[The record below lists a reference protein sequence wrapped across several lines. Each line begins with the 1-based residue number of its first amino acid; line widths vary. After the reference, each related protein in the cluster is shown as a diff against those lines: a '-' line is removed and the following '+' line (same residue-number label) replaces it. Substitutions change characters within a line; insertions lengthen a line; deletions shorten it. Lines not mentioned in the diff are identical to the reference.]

1 MKRSNIVFALVA
13 ILLAAVFTY
22 MGFAVGIVAAK
33 GISFKSD
40 LTADGLIAG
49 FTAGVAVLAA
59 TIILP
64 MLVQPHIYK
73 QRGFNKVIQGD
84 TTNLLALIEE
94 ILEDYRLKHDA
105 GTPITVKERQSFLA
119 KHKKINNLARVI
131 KQQAK
136 ASAALSNF
144 EEKVYNPL
152 TDSQGEFSD
161 KALPKAKLN
170 DTIYL
175 PIKNNLDAISYSL
188 QEIRYKLF

>member
-1 MKRSNIVFALVA
+1 MKRSSVVYVLVA
-13 ILLAAVFTY
+13 ILIIVIFTY
-22 MGFAVGIVAAK
+22 IGFTAGITASK
-33 GISFKSD
+33 GISFKPD
-40 LTADGLIAG
+40 LTADGLITG
-49 FTAGVAVLAA
+49 FMAGVAVLAA
-59 TIILP
+59 TVILP
-64 MLVQPHIYK
+64 MLIQPHIYK
-73 QRGFNKVIQGD
+73 QRGFNKVVQED
-84 TTNLLALIEE
+84 TTNLLGLVEE

-105 GTPITVKERQSFLA
+105 GTVITVKERQSFLA

-136 ASAALSNF
+136 TSPALNNF